1 MKIRELNI
9 KQIVTAVTALLLVFV
24 MGLSFT
30 YSWIEGGNKGYL
42 NGNTIQISAGS
53 SLSMIQA
60 GKNTSSIVIPTCNL
74 QEVSSADGKNFFF
87 PMADNTSNN
96 TTQMTFREGIPA
108 DVNTKYISLDFD
120 LVAND
125 SAADVYLGS
134 GTIIQCNFDTDG
146 MSKEQIETTKKENKK
161 LLDALRMSFFS
172 NDGTELM
179 VFKPTQMPGIDM
191 DYAPIT
197 SITEVGVPSTTET
210 HTDAYGDYYFKGEGS
225 STPLFELKKGETKKI
240 TLAIWLEGTEFSG
253 NTIADTDLSIYID
266 FTTTVDDLIKYNFV
280 DNCHSR
286 GDAEKNNWVHNNIE
300 DDGVEYET
308 MVYIYDNTA
317 YRYYALEKTSDTTW
331 VGYIPKSVSNFYFRR
346 YSIDIDEWWNEWE
359 PSMVD
364 IPTLSNTYNGVTIPE
379 RTFVAIA
386 GQSESVGTNLD
397 GCYGYWKDAEGTFR
411 IYFEMQTPYSN
422 LHCYAWD
429 TSDKPCA
436 STGQWPGKG
445 MTFVKNTT
453 NGVLYCIDLK
463 ESENIAGIQF
473 NNGGE
478 TRVYLEKFDYGVNTS
493 AYVHFNDSENGAKKE
508 PLGAW
513 PGTTAD
519 YDASNTVGAYW
530 VDFTNSASNHGN
542 TFYIIANNRNGIQ
555 YPDSGGAE
563 GKIGRVYR
571 FNNNSTT
578 LERLAG
584 PYEITGDDLNNKIFN
599 GAAFWL
605 KSNNEHGFYVYT
617 EKEKSLIYPVNDP
630 TP

>member
-1 MKIRELNI
+1 MKARKLNI
-9 KQIVTAVTALLLVFV
+9 KQLVTVITALLLVLI

-42 NGNTIQISAGS
+42 DGSTIQINSGS
-53 SLSMIQA
+53 SLTMIQA

-87 PMADNTSNN
+87 PMADNTSNQ
-96 TTQMTFREGIPA
+96 TAQMTFREGIPA
-108 DVNTKYISLDFD
+108 DVNTKYITLDFD

-134 GTIIQCNFDTDG
+134 GTIIQC
-146 MSKEQIETTKKENKK
+146 SNK
-161 LLDALRMSFFS
+161 DVTNALRMAFFT
-172 NDGTELM
+172 NDGSASKI
-179 VFKPTQMPGIDM
+179 FKPTQMPGVDM
-191 DYAPIT
+191 SYAPIT
-197 SITEVGVPSTTET
+197 SITEVGAPTTTKT
-210 HTDAYGDYYFKGEGS
+210 HTDAYGDYYFRGEGS
-225 STPLFELKKGETKKI
+225 STPLFELKKDETKKI
-240 TLAIWLEGTEFSG
+240 TLAIWLEGTEFEG
-253 NTIADTDLSIYID
+253 NSIADTDLSIYID
-266 FTTTVDDLIKYNFV
+266 FTTTVDDLIKYNFI

-300 DDGVEYET
+300 DDGIEYET
-308 MVYIYDNTA
+308 MVYIYDNSTH
-317 YRYYALEKTSDTTW
+317 RYYALEKTSDTTW

-359 PSMVD
+359 PTMVD

-386 GQSESVGTNLD
+386 GQELSDGTNLD
-397 GCYGYWKDAEGTFR
+397 GCYGYWKDAAGTFR

-429 TSDKPCA
+429 TAGNACA
-436 STGQWPGKG
+436 STGTWPGTG

-478 TRVYLEKFDYGVNTS
+478 TRVYLEGFNYSSTTS
-493 AYVHFNDSENGAKKE
+493 AYVHFNDADTGDKKE

-519 YDASNTVGAYW
+519 YDASNTVGKYW
-530 VDFTNSASNHGN
+530 VDFENSASNHGN
-542 TFYIIANNRNGIQ
+542 TFYIIANNRNGAQ
-555 YPDSGGAE
+555 YPASGGAE

-584 PYEITGDDLNNKIFN
+584 PFDIPEEDMDTKIFN

-605 KSNNEHGFYVYT
+605 NAEGSYGFYVYT
-617 EKEKSLIYPVNDP
+617 DKEKSLIYPVNDP